1 MSSKN
6 IRLAF
11 AEHQKLFR
19 FFSKSPAQW
28 DSQHGIVEYK
38 WWRKER
44 AVLYWH
50 INFIIVIG
58 VIYHSAFAY
67 FVYQQLFR
75 SLQGGQLFKIV
86 VRCLLGVLT
95 WYGSVMH
102 AMTTLYGGAAAVG
115 LNEMQRI
122 EEALKKWNEENGI
135 RRLEASRPT
144 KSFDLEKITLIG
156 IVRLFWVYFFL
167 VVASNLF
174 LGVDSLHTFLT
185 DIATFLRL
193 SFPAVVVLSALRAVI
208 VIINVFEICSLFSFV
223 ILLFLSWL
231 KIMDTILSIL
241 LDQSRRIF
249 LSPKNNLGK
258 IMYLVNTHIHLQLA
272 YQAVARYQE
281 LGTIALM
288 FVGLVVFISSNF
300 ATLRFYKFLPFVMFQ
315 YVDRVICT
323 YLCRF
328 QPEMVFY

>member
-1 MSSKN
+1 M
-6 IRLAF
+6 
-11 AEHQKLFR
+11 
-19 FFSKSPAQW
+19 
-28 DSQHGIVEYK
+28 
-38 WWRKER
+38 
-44 AVLYWH
+44 
-50 INFIIVIG
+50 
-58 VIYHSAFAY
+58 
-67 FVYQQLFR
+67 
-75 SLQGGQLFKIV
+75 
-86 VRCLLGVLT
+86 
-95 WYGSVMH
+95 
-102 AMTTLYGGAAAVG
+102 
-115 LNEMQRI
+115 
-122 EEALKKWNEENGI
+122 
-135 RRLEASRPT
+135 
-144 KSFDLEKITLIG
+144 
-156 IVRLFWVYFFL
+156 
-167 VVASNLF
+167 
-174 LGVDSLHTFLT
+174 DSLHTFLT